1 MPVTHELKTPVTSIR
16 LHLETLLARGDSVS
30 DDRRRE
36 FYGVML
42 EDSQRLMQT
51 IEQILHTGQAGR
63 TPLSLE
69 RHDLRALA
77 DECVQFTRTRR
88 HLADSLVRLS
98 PGAEAIEIMGDREEL
113 RGAIVN
119 LLDNAVKFSG
129 DHVDVEVDV
138 RREGDRA
145 VVRVRDQGPGLPPY
159 EAKRIFRR
167 FYRVPGPLTQRIKGT
182 GLGLFIVQSA
192 AKRHGGRA
200 YAVSQGAGTGATFC
214 IELPAA
220 LTSDGVSDD
229 GDASGCGGRTA
240 HRVRPALQ
248 SGGRRTRCRNGGDR
262 AKPRSKSSACG
273 RDSVD
278 CMVLDVMLPD
288 LDGYAVA
295 SAARAQGWFT
305 PILMLTARGRAEDVL
320 RGFEAGADDYLPKPF
335 ELSILVARI
344 NALLRRHGWQNTRG
358 QSHRRLGRLHVCGT
372 DRGLRRPGAARR
384 RRHAP
389 SDADGDE
396 PLALSRA
403 ARRPGGVAQ
412 EHARGRVEP
421 ARGH

>member
-1 MPVTHELKTPVTSIR
+1 MPVVPGRRGAIAFFVTFGVSLVALAVALNVGWIVMTWSEVAPLLLGILLFAAIITGLILNTTFLVREIRRNEQHDAFVNAVTHELKTPVTSIR
-16 LHLETLLARGDSVS
+16 LHLETLLARGESIS
-30 DDRRRE
+30 EDRRHE
-36 FYGVML
+36 FYSVML

-69 RHDLRALA
+69 RQDLRTLA

-98 PGAEAIEIMGDREEL
+98 PAAESIEVMGDREEL

-138 RREGDRA
+138 RREGPRA

-200 YAVSQGAGTGATFC
+200 YAVSHGSGTGATFC

-220 LTSDGVSDD
+220 LTSTV
-229 GDASGCGGRTA
+229 
-240 HRVRPALQ
+240 
-248 SGGRRTRCRNGGDR
+248 
-262 AKPRSKSSACG
+262 
-273 RDSVD
+273 
-278 CMVLDVMLPD
+278 
-288 LDGYAVA
+288 
-295 SAARAQGWFT
+295 
-305 PILMLTARGRAEDVL
+305 
-320 RGFEAGADDYLPKPF
+320 
-335 ELSILVARI
+335 
-344 NALLRRHGWQNTRG
+344 
-358 QSHRRLGRLHVCGT
+358 
-372 DRGLRRPGAARR
+372 
-384 RRHAP
+384 
-389 SDADGDE
+389 
-396 PLALSRA
+396 
-403 ARRPGGVAQ
+403 
-412 EHARGRVEP
+412 
-421 ARGH
+421 

>member
-1 MPVTHELKTPVTSIR
+1 MPVVPGRRGAIAFFVTFGVSLVALAVGLNVGWIVMTWSEVAPLLLGIFLFAAIITGLILNTTFLVREIRRNEQHDAFVNAVTHELKTPVTSIR
-16 LHLETLLARGDSVS
+16 LHLETLLARGESVT

-42 EDSQRLMQT
+42 EDSQRLLQT

-69 RHDLRALA
+69 RQDLRALA

-88 HLADSLVRLS
+88 HLADGLVRLS
-98 PGAEAIEIMGDREEL
+98 PGAESIEIMGDREEL

-138 RREGDRA
+138 RRDGDRA

-200 YAVSQGAGTGATFC
+200 YAVSQGSGTGATFC

-220 LTSDGVSDD
+220 LTSTV
-229 GDASGCGGRTA
+229 
-240 HRVRPALQ
+240 
-248 SGGRRTRCRNGGDR
+248 
-262 AKPRSKSSACG
+262 
-273 RDSVD
+273 
-278 CMVLDVMLPD
+278 
-288 LDGYAVA
+288 
-295 SAARAQGWFT
+295 
-305 PILMLTARGRAEDVL
+305 
-320 RGFEAGADDYLPKPF
+320 
-335 ELSILVARI
+335 
-344 NALLRRHGWQNTRG
+344 
-358 QSHRRLGRLHVCGT
+358 
-372 DRGLRRPGAARR
+372 
-384 RRHAP
+384 
-389 SDADGDE
+389 
-396 PLALSRA
+396 
-403 ARRPGGVAQ
+403 
-412 EHARGRVEP
+412 
-421 ARGH
+421 

>member
-1 MPVTHELKTPVTSIR
+1 MPVVPGRRGAIAFFVTFGVSLVALAVGLNVGWIVMTWSEVAPLLLGIFLFAAIITGLILNTTFLVREIRRNEQHDAFVNAVTHELKTPVTSIR
-16 LHLETLLARGDSVS
+16 LHLETLLARGEAVS
-30 DDRRRE
+30 EDRRRE

-42 EDSQRLMQT
+42 EDSQRLLQT

-69 RHDLRALA
+69 RQDLRALA

-98 PGAEAIEIMGDREEL
+98 PGAESIEIMGDREEL

-138 RREGDRA
+138 RRDGDRA
-145 VVRVRDQGPGLPPY
+145 VVRVSDRGPGLPPY

-200 YAVSQGAGTGATFC
+200 YAVSQGSGTGATFC

-220 LTSDGVSDD
+220 LTS
-229 GDASGCGGRTA
+229 
-240 HRVRPALQ
+240 
-248 SGGRRTRCRNGGDR
+248 
-262 AKPRSKSSACG
+262 
-273 RDSVD
+273 
-278 CMVLDVMLPD
+278 
-288 LDGYAVA
+288 AV
-295 SAARAQGWFT
+295 
-305 PILMLTARGRAEDVL
+305 
-320 RGFEAGADDYLPKPF
+320 
-335 ELSILVARI
+335 
-344 NALLRRHGWQNTRG
+344 
-358 QSHRRLGRLHVCGT
+358 
-372 DRGLRRPGAARR
+372 
-384 RRHAP
+384 
-389 SDADGDE
+389 
-396 PLALSRA
+396 
-403 ARRPGGVAQ
+403 
-412 EHARGRVEP
+412 
-421 ARGH
+421 

>member
-1 MPVTHELKTPVTSIR
+1 MPVVPGRRGAIAFFVTFGVSLVALAVGLNVGWIVMTWSDVAPLLLGMFLFAAIITGLILNTTFLVREIRRNEQHDAFVNAVTHELKTPVTSIR
-16 LHLETLLARGDSVS
+16 LHLETLLARGESVS

-42 EDSQRLMQT
+42 EDSQRLLQT

-69 RHDLRALA
+69 RQDLRTLA

-88 HLADSLVRLS
+88 HLADSLVRLA
-98 PGAEAIEIMGDREEL
+98 PGAESIEIMGDREEL

-200 YAVSQGAGTGATFC
+200 YAVSQGSGTGATFC

-220 LTSDGVSDD
+220 LTS
-229 GDASGCGGRTA
+229 
-240 HRVRPALQ
+240 
-248 SGGRRTRCRNGGDR
+248 
-262 AKPRSKSSACG
+262 
-273 RDSVD
+273 
-278 CMVLDVMLPD
+278 
-288 LDGYAVA
+288 AV
-295 SAARAQGWFT
+295 
-305 PILMLTARGRAEDVL
+305 
-320 RGFEAGADDYLPKPF
+320 
-335 ELSILVARI
+335 
-344 NALLRRHGWQNTRG
+344 
-358 QSHRRLGRLHVCGT
+358 
-372 DRGLRRPGAARR
+372 
-384 RRHAP
+384 
-389 SDADGDE
+389 
-396 PLALSRA
+396 
-403 ARRPGGVAQ
+403 
-412 EHARGRVEP
+412 
-421 ARGH
+421 

>member
-1 MPVTHELKTPVTSIR
+1 MPVVPGRRGAIAFFVTFGVSLVALAVALNVGWIVMTWSEVAPLLLGILLFAAIITGLILNTTFLVREIRRNEQHDAFVNAVTHELKTPVTSIR
-16 LHLETLLARGDSVS
+16 LHLETLLARGDSIS
-30 DDRRRE
+30 EDRRHE
-36 FYGVML
+36 FYSVML

-69 RHDLRALA
+69 RQDLRTLA

-98 PGAEAIEIMGDREEL
+98 PAAESIEVMGDREEL

-138 RREGDRA
+138 RREGARA

-200 YAVSQGAGTGATFC
+200 YAVSHGSGTGATFC

-220 LTSDGVSDD
+220 LTSTV
-229 GDASGCGGRTA
+229 
-240 HRVRPALQ
+240 
-248 SGGRRTRCRNGGDR
+248 
-262 AKPRSKSSACG
+262 
-273 RDSVD
+273 
-278 CMVLDVMLPD
+278 
-288 LDGYAVA
+288 
-295 SAARAQGWFT
+295 
-305 PILMLTARGRAEDVL
+305 
-320 RGFEAGADDYLPKPF
+320 
-335 ELSILVARI
+335 
-344 NALLRRHGWQNTRG
+344 
-358 QSHRRLGRLHVCGT
+358 
-372 DRGLRRPGAARR
+372 
-384 RRHAP
+384 
-389 SDADGDE
+389 
-396 PLALSRA
+396 
-403 ARRPGGVAQ
+403 
-412 EHARGRVEP
+412 
-421 ARGH
+421 